1 MRKRLNHEEESFAE
15 KIKSSVTVTN
25 GHSGSETSF
34 ELFNDGYDYDEKY
47 VPKNEFDFSIRNN
60 DHFEIKNKPT
70 TVLASASNFVSQNL
84 ISPVSNRVIPHIK
97 QQLREMIDDENNGS
111 LSPVL
116 ELIGGSQMQA
126 MLLVWLPTHY
136 GNFFQT
142 GNYSVDVFLT
152 SVAVALIVASIKV
165 VGYALKWLIEVGEK
179 EKETH
184 SVTMKIEYYRVD
196 KWGEPQVN
204 LHHQSISW
212 LISTRSKNQTNG
224 DFRVVPYEPEYND
237 RYDEFDGLI
246 PEFNLLPR
254 TDDELIIEHEGSN
267 FSVYFQF
274 AEEAKKNENNKNNNN
289 DNRGRAEDMYGGNER
304 GTPRTKPEP
313 PIIIRR
319 NDSTLDQ
326 DGKVDLQWM
335 EKFLFNVSKAYV
347 TMQKKNQ
354 TRARFEHNGYYW
366 RRMQTLNSNRGID
379 SVALDIKQEELLHRD
394 LETFHHDKQFYER
407 MGLPYRRGYLF
418 SGKPGTGKTSLI
430 NAISFTYGRDIYSL
444 NLKEISDDSS
454 LQSSFASVP
463 KNSIIV
469 LEDVDAQSA
478 VVHSRERRFELRKAI
493 QSSQLAEMRNEEE
506 RKRKLKEKQKIIKQ
520 KKKDAEKAK
529 KLSILKKKKEKK
541 EAKKK
546 AALEMKLKKK
556 EKERQ
561 KKLLQKEKEKK
572 KKEKGEVNADDETA
586 EEEEEEEDEEESE
599 EEQEESEEEQEESE
613 EEQDEEVKEDESDG
627 ESKSGKLKMLNFV
640 DDDDVSSLP
649 DTVIGPSPFS
659 GFGSGGFSGG
669 AGGFGSSSGGM
680 MGSSKDMSS
689 FFGRIT
695 LSALL
700 NCLDGHSL
708 AEGVIIVL
716 TSNHPEILDPALIRP
731 GRIDLHLKL
740 GYCTR
745 YQLAS
750 MYRSVMDIK
759 FKPLVEVEEVSDIVI
774 TPAEAERKKKDRQQA
789 KEESRIARLNAEQ
802 NDGVQDLFLEIPEGV
817 IAPCDALRIM
827 VLQRSVHDTI
837 PAKLLERS
845 VAILDGNKDAAT

>member
-1 MRKRLNHEEESFAE
+1 MRKRFNHEEESFDE
-15 KIKSSVTVTN
+15 KIKSSVIVTN
-25 GHSGSETSF
+25 GFSEMSF
-34 ELFNDGYDYDEKY
+34 ELFNRDTDHDEKFK
-47 VPKNEFDFSIRNN
+47 PKNKLDFSIDNE
-60 DHFEIKNKPT
+60 DQFVLENKPRS
-70 TVLASASNFVSQNL
+70 VFASVSNYVSQNL
-84 ISPVSNRVIPHIK
+84 FSPVSDIMIPHIK
-97 QQLREMIDDENNGS
+97 QQMREMIDNENSGS

-116 ELIGGSQMQA
+116 ELLGGAQLQA

-136 GNFFQT
+136 GNFLQT

-152 SVAVALIVASIKV
+152 SVAVALIVAFIKV
-165 VGYALKWLIEVGEK
+165 VGYALKWLISEGEK
-179 EKETH
+179 EQNAHT
-184 SVTMKIEYYRVD
+184 VTMRIEYYRVD

-212 LISTRSKNQTNG
+212 LISTRSKNQTKG
-224 DFRVVPYEPEYND
+224 DFRVVPYEPEYD
-237 RYDEFDGLI
+237 DGIDEFDGLI

-274 AEEAKKNENNKNNNN
+274 TEEAKKNENNNNNE
-289 DNRGRAEDMYGGNER
+289 NRGRAEDMYGGNER

-319 NDSTLDQ
+319 NDPAVDQ
-326 DGKVDLQWM
+326 NGKVDLEWM
-335 EKFLFNVSKAYV
+335 EKFLFNVSKSYV
-347 TMQKKNQ
+347 IMQKKNQ

-379 SVALDIKQEELLHRD
+379 SVALDISQEELLHRD
-394 LETFHHDKQFYER
+394 LENFHHDKQFYER

-454 LQSSFASVP
+454 LQSAFASVP

-478 VVHSRERRFELRKAI
+478 VVHSRERRFELKKAI
-493 QSSQLAEMRNEEE
+493 QSAQLAEFRVVEE
-506 RKRKLKEKQKIIKQ
+506 RKRKLREKQKQ
-520 KKKDAEKAK
+520 KKEKKKNAEKAK
-529 KLSILKKKKEKK
+529 KLAILQKKKEKK

-546 AALEMKLKKK
+546 AALEKKLKKR
-556 EKERQ
+556 EKER
-561 KKLLQKEKEKK
+561 KNKALQKEKEKK
-572 KKEKGEVNADDETA
+572 KREKGEIEDDDETA
-586 EEEEEEEDEEESE
+586 EEDEEESE
-599 EEQEESEEEQEESE
+599 EEEETEEEDVEVESEED
-613 EEQDEEVKEDESDG
+613 QDEEEKEDDSDD
-627 ESKSGKLKMLNFV
+627 ESKSTKHRMVSFM
-640 DDDDVSSLP
+640 DDDDISSLP
-649 DTVIGPSPFS
+649 DTGTMMGPSQFS
-659 GFGSGGFSGG
+659 GFGSGGGIGSGS
-669 AGGFGSSSGGM
+669 GGFGSSTGGM

-759 FKPLVEVEEVSDIVI
+759 YKSLVTTEDVQDIVI
-774 TPAEAERKKKDRQQA
+774 MPAEAEKKLKERQLM
-789 KEESRIARLNAEQ
+789 KEAHRVARLKSEEI
-802 NDGVQDLFLEIPEGV
+802 DGIQDLFSEIPERV

-827 VLQRSVHDTI
+827 VLQRSIHETI
-837 PAKLLERS
+837 PLKLLERADS
-845 VAILDGNKDAAT
+845 ILDGNKDAAT